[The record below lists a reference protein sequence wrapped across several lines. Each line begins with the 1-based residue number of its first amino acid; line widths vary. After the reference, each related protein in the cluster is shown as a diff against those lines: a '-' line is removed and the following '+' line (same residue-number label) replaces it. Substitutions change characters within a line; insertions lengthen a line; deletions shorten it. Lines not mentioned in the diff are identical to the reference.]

1 MLKILLLEDDNTI
14 SFAIKKYLEK
24 FKYSVKIF
32 KTISATEGL
41 SLNEF
46 DLIILDVNL
55 PDGNGFDYL
64 KYVRSFSKI
73 SIIML
78 TVKNDEKYILKGFSE
93 GADEYISKPFSL
105 PVLKARIENVL
116 KRTGHK
122 TEIIF
127 KDLTL
132 NDDIKSAELK
142 GKNLDLNIKEYA
154 LLKLFIAHK
163 NENLPRDFILDNIWQ
178 NDFYEIN
185 DNTLSVTI
193 KRLRKKLG
201 PDYEKYL
208 KTIRGFGYK
217 WSELDI
223 EESVKK
229 WKIIKNIYF

>member
-64 KYVRSFSKI
+64 NYVRSFSKI
-73 SIIML
+73 PIIML

-105 PVLKARIENVL
+105 PVLKARIE
-116 KRTGHK
+116 
-122 TEIIF
+122 
-127 KDLTL
+127 
-132 NDDIKSAELK
+132 
-142 GKNLDLNIKEYA
+142 
-154 LLKLFIAHK
+154 LF
-163 NENLPRDFILDNIWQ
+163 
-178 NDFYEIN
+178 
-185 DNTLSVTI
+185 
-193 KRLRKKLG
+193 
-201 PDYEKYL
+201 L
-208 KTIRGFGYK
+208 KT
-217 WSELDI
+217 WL
-223 EESVKK
+223 
-229 WKIIKNIYF
+229 

>member
-1 MLKILLLEDDNTI
+1 
-14 SFAIKKYLEK
+14 
-24 FKYSVKIF
+24 
-32 KTISATEGL
+32 
-41 SLNEF
+41 
-46 DLIILDVNL
+46 
-55 PDGNGFDYL
+55 
-64 KYVRSFSKI
+64 
-73 SIIML
+73 ML

-116 KRTGHK
+116 KRTGHRS
-122 TEIIF
+122 EIIF

-132 NDDIKSAELK
+132 NDDIKSAELS

-229 WKIIKNIYF
+229 